1 MRDERQD
8 GPDGPDSETIRR
20 CGMEEKDY
28 LEHEYQAEVQNRVR
42 NLMWTVSGDY
52 SLDIRLDVE
61 SFEKSRY
68 ISLYDAVK
76 QGAFARYFDKDALAL
91 YVVKKTFLGADERNL
106 MLFAQTC
113 VDAAVYRRAVQ
124 ERPGVADIRRR
135 AFSDTIEF
143 DYRRLTES
151 LAGMLKFTMMK
162 KILDPAYRTTRKLEE
177 AAASVQALE
186 EASDTMDII
195 RTVDG
200 LYNRLLDQ
208 TFEQKSGTLEEVL
221 SVTLEELAEYGW
233 RDFLKDTASEESFDD
248 YMRRLSQSMT
258 RTAEEEQEE
267 KEDKRDRPAHVV
279 KVTEEDLKKVYSYVE
294 LNFGKS
300 YLNPLESRRLN
311 YRLCR
316 GPHADCSLYFTEGI
330 LKNPV
335 RNNYQYQYALRQTE
349 QNRRVYSQNHNL
361 ARKNISILTDI
372 LRQALVR
379 RSETEYTRDDHGQIV
394 PNLLW
399 KVGRT
404 NDRRLFSRILG
415 RHSSDFVVDVLI
427 DASGSQRVRQSK
439 VALQGY
445 IISRA
450 LSNVFLPHR
459 VMSFCTFW
467 DYTVLHRFR
476 DYDDD
481 RSSDKNIMEYTT
493 SSNNRDGLA
502 IRAAAEGLLG
512 RQEEN
517 KILIVL
523 SDGRPNDIIV
533 NRPNSKNPHSYG
545 GDYAVQDTAGEVRK
559 VRGMGISVLGVF
571 AGKEADLAA
580 EKKIFGKDFAYIRD
594 IANFSNVV
602 GEYLKRQLDADD

>member
-1 MRDERQD
+1 M
-8 GPDGPDSETIRR
+8 
-20 CGMEEKDY
+20 
-28 LEHEYQAEVQNRVR
+28 
-42 NLMWTVSGDY
+42 
-52 SLDIRLDVE
+52 
-61 SFEKSRY
+61 
-68 ISLYDAVK
+68 
-76 QGAFARYFDKDALAL
+76 
-91 YVVKKTFLGADERNL
+91 
-106 MLFAQTC
+106 
-113 VDAAVYRRAVQ
+113 
-124 ERPGVADIRRR
+124 
-135 AFSDTIEF
+135 
-143 DYRRLTES
+143 
-151 LAGMLKFTMMK
+151 
-162 KILDPAYRTTRKLEE
+162 
-177 AAASVQALE
+177 
-186 EASDTMDII
+186 
-195 RTVDG
+195 
-200 LYNRLLDQ
+200 
-208 TFEQKSGTLEEVL
+208 
-221 SVTLEELAEYGW
+221 TLEELAEYGW

-361 ARKNISILTDI
+361 ARKNISILSDI

>member
-1 MRDERQD
+1 
-8 GPDGPDSETIRR
+8 
-20 CGMEEKDY
+20 MEEKDY

-162 KILDPAYRTTRKLEE
+162 KTLDPAYRTTRKLEE

-267 KEDKRDRPAHVV
+267 KEDEGDRPAHVV

-361 ARKNISILTDI
+361 ARKNISILSDI

>member
-1 MRDERQD
+1 
-8 GPDGPDSETIRR
+8 
-20 CGMEEKDY
+20 MEEKDY

-162 KILDPAYRTTRKLEE
+162 KTLDPAYRTTRKLEE

-361 ARKNISILTDI
+361 ARKNISILSDI

>member
-162 KILDPAYRTTRKLEE
+162 KTLDPAYRTTRKLEE

-267 KEDKRDRPAHVV
+267 KEDEGDRPAHVV

-335 RNNYQYQYALRQTE
+335 L
-349 QNRRVYSQNHNL
+349 
-361 ARKNISILTDI
+361 
-372 LRQALVR
+372 
-379 RSETEYTRDDHGQIV
+379 
-394 PNLLW
+394 
-399 KVGRT
+399 
-404 NDRRLFSRILG
+404 
-415 RHSSDFVVDVLI
+415 
-427 DASGSQRVRQSK
+427 
-439 VALQGY
+439 
-445 IISRA
+445 
-450 LSNVFLPHR
+450 
-459 VMSFCTFW
+459 
-467 DYTVLHRFR
+467 
-476 DYDDD
+476 
-481 RSSDKNIMEYTT
+481 
-493 SSNNRDGLA
+493 
-502 IRAAAEGLLG
+502 
-512 RQEEN
+512 
-517 KILIVL
+517 
-523 SDGRPNDIIV
+523 
-533 NRPNSKNPHSYG
+533 
-545 GDYAVQDTAGEVRK
+545 
-559 VRGMGISVLGVF
+559 
-571 AGKEADLAA
+571 
-580 EKKIFGKDFAYIRD
+580 
-594 IANFSNVV
+594 
-602 GEYLKRQLDADD
+602 

>member
-1 MRDERQD
+1 
-8 GPDGPDSETIRR
+8 
-20 CGMEEKDY
+20 MEEKDY

-162 KILDPAYRTTRKLEE
+162 KTLDPAYRTTRKLEE

-267 KEDKRDRPAHVV
+267 KEDEGDRPAHVV

>member
-162 KILDPAYRTTRKLEE
+162 KTLDPAYRTTRKLEE

-267 KEDKRDRPAHVV
+267 KEDERDRPAHVV
-279 KVTEEDLKKVYSYVE
+279 KVTEDDLKKVYSYVE

>member
-267 KEDKRDRPAHVV
+267 KEDERDRPAHVV

>member
-1 MRDERQD
+1 
-8 GPDGPDSETIRR
+8 
-20 CGMEEKDY
+20 MEEKDY

-162 KILDPAYRTTRKLEE
+162 KTLDPAYRTTRKLEE

-208 TFEQKSGTLEEVL
+208 PFEQKSGTLEEVL

>member
-162 KILDPAYRTTRKLEE
+162 KTLDPAYRTTRKLEE

-267 KEDKRDRPAHVV
+267 KEDERDRPAHVV

-361 ARKNISILTDI
+361 ARKNISILSDI

>member
-162 KILDPAYRTTRKLEE
+162 KTLDPAYRTTRKLEE

-267 KEDKRDRPAHVV
+267 KEDEGDRPAHVV